1 MGQNEKGGQIRK
13 LGRYGGYQLG
23 NLGQEMIGGHDKF
36 ATNYELSP
44 SPTTNEDMEGAEGSS
59 SHEDQVAAT
68 GSLTADGSDA
78 SSFPGRLLD
87 RERSRR

>member
-36 ATNYELSP
+36 ALV
-44 SPTTNEDMEGAEGSS
+44 GS
-59 SHEDQVAAT
+59 AA
-68 GSLTADGSDA
+68 
-78 SSFPGRLLD
+78 
-87 RERSRR
+87 